1 MSVNKR
7 LKICLVSAE
16 FSSLAKTGGLAD
28 VTAALTRHFVDAG
41 HDCRVLVPYC
51 EPWVAADLETETVP
65 VLEDM
70 ELLLGG
76 RSFEFSIVRAQM
88 ANQGPAVYLLRCPE
102 LYADS
107 DLYRGADEHLR
118 FILLSRA
125 AIEMCQRLKFAPD
138 IFHCHDWHTA
148 LIPIY
153 LKTCYVWDRLCAAS
167 RTVLTIHNIGFQGV
181 FGAGILYETG
191 LSSSPEMLDQ
201 GDLAAD
207 RINFLKTGIMY
218 ADLLTTVSPT
228 YAREI
233 LEPEYGMGLE
243 TLLRERRGSLVG
255 ILNGVDYEEWSPDQD
270 PLIDHSYSSRDMTG
284 KEKNKQAVMEELGLR
299 RAELEN
305 MVPDGKG
312 RIRLEFIVPARGL
325 IGFRSMFLTMTSGSG
340 IMTHV
345 FDHYGPVKN
354 AEIIHR
360 SNGVLVSMVKGKTL
374 AYGLFNLQDRGRLF
388 VDPNIEVYEGQIVGI
403 HSRDNDLTVNPMKAK
418 QLTNIRAAGS
428 DRKLSLAPPVKMSL
442 EELLEYIAHDEC
454 VEVTPRAL
462 RLRKL
467 FEFVGDRVGLHLEV
481 LITDGHQPIGRG
493 IGPVLEARDV
503 MQVLENDPDQPLPT
517 APCQIDT

>member
-1 MSVNKR
+1 VSVNDR

-28 VTAALTRHFVDAG
+28 VTASLTRHFVDAG

-76 RSFEFSIVRAQM
+76 RSFEYSIVRAQM
-88 ANQGPAVYLLRCPE
+88 AKQGPAVYLLRCPE

-153 LKTCYVWDRLCAAS
+153 LKTCYVWDRLFAAS

-191 LSSSPEMLDQ
+191 LSSSPAMLDQ
-201 GDLAAD
+201 DDLAAD

-243 TLLRERRGSLVG
+243 TLLQERRGSLVG

-284 KEKNKQAVMEELGLR
+284 KEKNKQAVMEELGLEYIFDR
-299 RAELEN
+299 PLVGMISQLIYQRGIELIQQ
-305 MVPDGKG
+305 VLPGL
-312 RIRLEFIVPARGL
+312 LEERNFSLAVLGQGEPHHERFFQWLNAQYPARVSFSK
-325 IGFRSMFLTMTSGSG
+325 GFDNRL
-340 IMTHV
+340 
-345 FDHYGPVKN
+345 
-354 AEIIHR
+354 AHR
-360 SNGVLVSMVKGKTL
+360 L
-374 AYGLFNLQDRGRLF
+374 
-388 VDPNIEVYEGQIVGI
+388 
-403 HSRDNDLTVNPMKAK
+403 
-418 QLTNIRAAGS
+418 AAGS
-428 DRKLSLAPPVKMSL
+428 DLLLMPSRYEPCGLFQMYGLRYGTVPVVRATGGLADSVQHFDVGSGEGTGIVFHDFDANGLRWAMNASLDLYARKNAWRRIVFNGMERNYSWDEQGDLYVKAFRK
-442 EELLEYIAHDEC
+442 I
-454 VEVTPRAL
+454 L
-462 RLRKL
+462 R
-467 FEFVGDRVGLHLEV
+467 DR
-481 LITDGHQPIGRG
+481 R
-493 IGPVLEARDV
+493 
-503 MQVLENDPDQPLPT
+503 
-517 APCQIDT
+517 